1 MDATFSAAA
10 HAILARVTTSQPNIP
25 GVVAMAA
32 NRAGAVYEGAAG
44 VTRLGSAAPMTV
56 DSVFALFSCTKAIT
70 GAAVLQLAERGLLDL
85 DARQSA
91 TRPRSAGCRCSR
103 VLTMAANPG

>member
-44 VTRLGSAAPMTV
+44 VTRLGSEAPT
-56 DSVFALFSCTKAIT
+56 DD
-70 GAAVLQLAERGLLDL
+70 G
-85 DARQSA
+85 
-91 TRPRSAGCRCSR
+91 
-103 VLTMAANPG
+103 